1 MLKSL
6 AVANFVLDN
15 NLPLLFSSGCL
26 ITCLWSVTVLGY
38 GDVCLGLLCK
48 APICLLFKYR
58 LLKQMNTCLNLR
70 VFGLPGG
77 TSMLECFNSMMFMLK
92 DTPLSRYPPRS
103 RAGEE
108 RSWCPRPGSR
118 APAPVP
124 RVLPPSSTLIP
135 KLVYGAPERARARK
149 KMVMVKHAISD
160 SKVDF

>member
-6 AVANFVLDN
+6 AVANFVIDN

-92 DTPLSRYPPRS
+92 DTPLSGYPPRS

-118 APAPVP
+118 APGS
-124 RVLPPSSTLIP
+124 PSLQHP
-135 KLVYGAPERARARK
+135 NPEVGLRCTRE
-149 KMVMVKHAISD
+149 D
-160 SKVDF
+160 SSQEKDGDGKTCHF

>member
-118 APAPVP
+118 APGS
-124 RVLPPSSTLIP
+124 PSLQHP
-135 KLVYGAPERARARK
+135 NPEVGLRCTRE
-149 KMVMVKHAISD
+149 D
-160 SKVDF
+160 SSQEKDGDGKTCHF